1 MESKGRQYLKE
12 PQTGGVTDVR
22 ALSDTEVTPFGCQRA
37 NRDFWRESLQLFVSE
52 HGHLHR

>member
-37 NRDFWRESLQLFVSE
+37 NGDFWRESLQLFVSE
-52 HGHLHR
+52 HGNLHR